1 MMEEALKKA
10 EDVVLEAI
18 RRGKYE
24 EAGRIV
30 FRDVFKPLLDLI
42 FHIEREIDRN
52 TKNIAELTEK
62 VEKNTENI
70 DKLTEKVDRNTENI
84 AKLTEKVDKST
95 ENIDKLTE
103 NVKRLLGET
112 GRLRGRDVEFRT
124 GLILQG
130 WFRKNAPDYEVFIW
144 DGAGADILIEG
155 RGILAS
161 IDIAMPKIEDVR
173 QLKDGIG
180 VIEEDWGRKPDLLII
195 YSRSGIIP
203 KRVADFADRM
213 GVKIVRRPAEIMKI
227 LDESK

>member
-42 FHIEREIDRN
+42 FHIEREVDR
-52 TKNIAELTEK
+52 
-62 VEKNTENI
+62 NTENI
-70 DKLTEKVDRNTENI
+70 ARLTEKVDKNTENI
-84 AKLTEKVDKST
+84 AKLTEKVDKNT

-103 NVKRLLGET
+103 NVKKLLGET

-124 GLILQG
+124 GLMLQG

-144 DGAGADILIEG
+144 DGTGADILIEG

-161 IDIAMPKIEDVR
+161 IDIAIKPKIEDVR
-173 QLKDGIG
+173 QLKNGIG
-180 VIEEDWGRKPDLLII
+180 VIEENWGRKPDLLII

-203 KRVADFADRM
+203 KRVAGFADRM
-213 GVKIVRRPAEIMKI
+213 GVKIVRKPAEIRKI

>member
-1 MMEEALKKA
+1 
-10 EDVVLEAI
+10 
-18 RRGKYE
+18 
-24 EAGRIV
+24 
-30 FRDVFKPLLDLI
+30 LI
-42 FHIEREIDRN
+42 
-52 TKNIAELTEK
+52 K
-62 VEKNTENI
+62 
-70 DKLTEKVDRNTENI
+70 NTENI
-84 AKLTEKVDKST
+84 AKLTEKVDKNT

-103 NVKRLLGET
+103 NVKKLLGET

-124 GLILQG
+124 GLMLQG

-161 IDIAMPKIEDVR
+161 IDIAIKPKIEDVR
-173 QLKDGIG
+173 QLKNGIG
-180 VIEEDWGRKPDLLII
+180 VIEENWGRKPDLLII

-213 GVKIVRRPAEIMKI
+213 GIKIVRKPAEIRKI

>member
-42 FHIEREIDRN
+42 SHIEREIDRN
-52 TKNIAELTEK
+52 TENIAELTEK

-70 DKLTEKVDRNTENI
+70 DKLTE
-84 AKLTEKVDKST
+84 
-95 ENIDKLTE
+95 

-112 GRLRGRDVEFRT
+112 GKLRERDVEFRT
-124 GLILQG
+124 GLMLQG

-144 DGAGADILIEG
+144 DGAGADVLIEG
-155 RGILAS
+155 RGNPS
-161 IDIAMPKIEDVR
+161 IHR
-173 QLKDGIG
+173 
-180 VIEEDWGRKPDLLII
+180 
-195 YSRSGIIP
+195 YSD
-203 KRVADFADRM
+203 A
-213 GVKIVRRPAEIMKI
+213 
-227 LDESK
+227 

>member
-52 TKNIAELTEK
+52 T
-62 VEKNTENI
+62 
-70 DKLTEKVDRNTENI
+70 ENI

-124 GLILQG
+124 GLMLQG

-144 DGAGADILIEG
+144 DGAGADIVIEG

-161 IDIAMPKIEDVR
+161 IDIAIKPKIEDVR

-213 GVKIVRRPAEIMKI
+213 GVKIVRRPAEIRKI
-227 LDESK
+227 LESR

>member
-1 MMEEALKKA
+1 MEEALKKA

-52 TKNIAELTEK
+52 T
-62 VEKNTENI
+62 
-70 DKLTEKVDRNTENI
+70 ENI

-124 GLILQG
+124 GLMLQG

-144 DGAGADILIEG
+144 DGAGADIVIEG

-161 IDIAMPKIEDVR
+161 IDIAIKPKIEDVR

-213 GVKIVRRPAEIMKI
+213 GVKIVRRPAEIRKI
-227 LDESK
+227 LESR

>member
-24 EAGRIV
+24 EAGKIV

-42 FHIEREIDRN
+42 FHIEKEVD
-52 TKNIAELTEK
+52 
-62 VEKNTENI
+62 KNTENI
-70 DKLTEKVDRNTENI
+70 ARLTEKVDKNTENIAKLTEKVDRNTENI
-84 AKLTEKVDKST
+84 
-95 ENIDKLTE
+95 DKLTE
-103 NVKRLLGET
+103 NVKKLLGET

-124 GLILQG
+124 GLMLQG

-144 DGAGADILIEG
+144 DGTGADILIEG

-161 IDIAMPKIEDVR
+161 IDIAIKPKIEDVR
-173 QLKDGIG
+173 QLKNGIG
-180 VIEEDWGRKPDLLII
+180 VIEENWGRKPDLLII

-213 GVKIVRRPAEIMKI
+213 GVKIVRKPAEIRKI

>member
-1 MMEEALKKA
+1 LKKA

-18 RRGKYE
+18 RRGNFE

-42 FHIEREIDRN
+42 FHIEREVDR
-52 TKNIAELTEK
+52 
-62 VEKNTENI
+62 NTENI
-70 DKLTEKVDRNTENI
+70 ARLTEKVDKNTENI
-84 AKLTEKVDKST
+84 AKLTEKVDKNT

-103 NVKRLLGET
+103 NVKKLLGET

-124 GLILQG
+124 GLMLQG

-144 DGAGADILIEG
+144 DGTGADILIEG

-161 IDIAMPKIEDVR
+161 IDIAIKPKIEDVR
-173 QLKDGIG
+173 QLKNGIG
-180 VIEEDWGRKPDLLII
+180 VIEENWGRKPDLLII

-203 KRVADFADRM
+203 KKVADFADRM
-213 GVKIVRRPAEIMKI
+213 GVKIVRKPAEIRKI

>member
-18 RRGKYE
+18 RRGNFE

-42 FHIEREIDRN
+42 LHIEREVDR
-52 TKNIAELTEK
+52 
-62 VEKNTENI
+62 NTENI
-70 DKLTEKVDRNTENI
+70 ARLTEKVDKNTENI
-84 AKLTEKVDKST
+84 AKLTEKVDKNT

-103 NVKRLLGET
+103 NVKKLLGET

-124 GLILQG
+124 GLMLQG

-144 DGAGADILIEG
+144 DGTGADILIEG
-155 RGILAS
+155 RGILVS
-161 IDIAMPKIEDVR
+161 IDIAIKPKIEDVR

-180 VIEEDWGRKPDLLII
+180 VIEENWGRKPDLLII

-203 KRVADFADRM
+203 KRVAGFADRM
-213 GVKIVRRPAEIMKI
+213 GVKIVRKPAEIRKI

>member
-1 MMEEALKKA
+1 LKKA

-42 FHIEREIDRN
+42 LHIERE
-52 TKNIAELTEK
+52 
-62 VEKNTENI
+62 V
-70 DKLTEKVDRNTENI
+70 DKNTENI
-84 AKLTEKVDKST
+84 AKLTEKVDKNT

-103 NVKRLLGET
+103 NVKKLLGET
-112 GRLRGRDVEFRT
+112 GGLRGRDVEFRT
-124 GLILQG
+124 GLMLQG

-144 DGAGADILIEG
+144 DGTGADILIEG

-161 IDIAMPKIEDVR
+161 IDIAIKLKIEDVR
-173 QLKDGIG
+173 QLKNGIG
-180 VIEEDWGRKPDLLII
+180 VIEENWGRKPDLLII

-203 KRVADFADRM
+203 RKVADLADRM
-213 GVKIVRRPAEIMKI
+213 GVKIVRKPAEIRKI

>member
-1 MMEEALKKA
+1 MEEALKKA

-42 FHIEREIDRN
+42 FHIEREVDR
-52 TKNIAELTEK
+52 
-62 VEKNTENI
+62 NTENI
-70 DKLTEKVDRNTENI
+70 ARLTEKVDKNTENI
-84 AKLTEKVDKST
+84 AKLTEKVDKNT

-103 NVKRLLGET
+103 NVKKLLGET

-124 GLILQG
+124 GLMFQG

-144 DGAGADILIEG
+144 DGTGADILIEG

-161 IDIAMPKIEDVR
+161 IDIAIKPKIEDVR
-173 QLKDGIG
+173 QLKNGIG
-180 VIEEDWGRKPDLLII
+180 VIEENWGRKPDLLII

-203 KRVADFADRM
+203 KRVAGFADRM
-213 GVKIVRRPAEIMKI
+213 GVKIVRKPAEIRKI

>member
-1 MMEEALKKA
+1 LKKA

-18 RRGKYE
+18 RRGNFE
-24 EAGRIV
+24 EAGKIV

-42 FHIEREIDRN
+42 FHIEREVDRN
-52 TKNIAELTEK
+52 TKNIAR
-62 VEKNTENI
+62 
-70 DKLTEKVDRNTENI
+70 LTEKVDKNTENI
-84 AKLTEKVDKST
+84 AKLTEKVDKNT

-103 NVKRLLGET
+103 NAKKLLGET

-124 GLILQG
+124 GLMLQG

-144 DGAGADILIEG
+144 DGTEADVLIEG

-161 IDIAMPKIEDVR
+161 IDIAIKPKIEDVR
-173 QLKDGIG
+173 QLKNGIG
-180 VIEEDWGRKPDLLII
+180 VIEENWGRKPDLLII

-203 KRVADFADRM
+203 KGVADFADRM
-213 GVKIVRRPAEIMKI
+213 GVKIVRKPAEIRKI

>member
-52 TKNIAELTEK
+52 T
-62 VEKNTENI
+62 
-70 DKLTEKVDRNTENI
+70 ENI
-84 AKLTEKVDKST
+84 AKLTEKVEKNT

-124 GLILQG
+124 GLMLQG

-144 DGAGADILIEG
+144 DGAGADIVIEG

-161 IDIAMPKIEDVR
+161 VDIAMPKIEDVR

-213 GVKIVRRPAEIMKI
+213 GVKIVRRPAEIRKI
-227 LDESK
+227 LESR

>member
-18 RRGKYE
+18 RRGNFE

-42 FHIEREIDRN
+42 FHIEKEVDR
-52 TKNIAELTEK
+52 
-62 VEKNTENI
+62 NTENI
-70 DKLTEKVDRNTENI
+70 ARLTEKVDKNTENI
-84 AKLTEKVDKST
+84 AKLTEKVDKNT

-103 NVKRLLGET
+103 NVKKLLGET

-124 GLILQG
+124 GLTLQG

-144 DGAGADILIEG
+144 DGTEADILIEG

-161 IDIAMPKIEDVR
+161 IDIAIKPKIEDVR
-173 QLKDGIG
+173 QLKNGIG
-180 VIEEDWGRKPDLLII
+180 VIEENWGRKPDLLII

-213 GVKIVRRPAEIMKI
+213 GIKIVRKPAEIRKI

>member
-24 EAGRIV
+24 EAGKIV

-42 FHIEREIDRN
+42 FHIEKEVDR
-52 TKNIAELTEK
+52 
-62 VEKNTENI
+62 NTENI
-70 DKLTEKVDRNTENI
+70 ARLTEKVDKNTENI
-84 AKLTEKVDKST
+84 AKLTEKVDKNT

-103 NVKRLLGET
+103 NVKKLLGET

-124 GLILQG
+124 GLMLQG

-144 DGAGADILIEG
+144 DGTEADILIEG

-161 IDIAMPKIEDVR
+161 IDIAIKPKIEDVR
-173 QLKDGIG
+173 QLKNGIG
-180 VIEEDWGRKPDLLII
+180 VIEENWGKKPDLLII

-203 KRVADFADRM
+203 RKVADLADRM
-213 GVKIVRRPAEIMKI
+213 GVKIVRKPAEIRKI